1 MRITVAAPAK
11 VNLWLRVGAA
21 EPSGYHPVDTLF
33 CALQLA
39 DTIVVR
45 PATEPEPDLDVEFA
59 APLTALPELG
69 PAAANLA
76 VLAAGAFIER
86 AGLGGWP
93 RIRLAK
99 RIPPGGGLGGGSSD
113 AASVLRAMS
122 RLHPDAVPAAE
133 LMAMAAE
140 LGSDVPF
147 FARAAPL
154 AHGTGRGERL
164 ASLAPLP
171 PRSVVLV
178 MPELAIPTAEA
189 FRWLDE
195 DRAAAAVKPPSLPA
209 RPAHDH
215 DLSWA
220 AIADRAVNDFEG
232 PVFAR
237 HPRLAEVRDRLREH
251 GARPALLA
259 GSGATVFGVFEE
271 AADAG
276 RAAASLTEW
285 DGTLRVVLSRTR
297 TR

>member
-11 VNLWLRVGAA
+11 VNLWLRVGAPDA
-21 EPSGYHPVDTLF
+21 SGYHPLDTLF

-45 PATEPEPDLDVEFA
+45 PASEPAPHLDVEFA
-59 APLTALPELG
+59 APLTAAPELG
-69 PAAANLA
+69 PVEANLA
-76 VLAAGAFIER
+76 VRAAGAFIER
-86 AGLGGWP
+86 AGLDGWP
-93 RIRLAK
+93 RIRLVK

-113 AASVLRAMS
+113 AASVLRAMT
-122 RLHPDAVPAAE
+122 RLYPDAVPAEE
-133 LMAMAAE
+133 LPAMAAR

-164 ASLAPLP
+164 ATQPPLP
-171 PRSVVLV
+171 PRPVVLV
-178 MPELAIPTAEA
+178 MPDLAVPTTDA

-195 DRAAAAVKPPSLPA
+195 ERAGGGAEPPAVPAEPAHGREPTWAAV
-209 RPAHDH
+209 
-215 DLSWA
+215 
-220 AIADRAVNDFEG
+220 ADAAVNDFER

-259 GSGATVFGVFEE
+259 GSGSTVFGVFED

-276 RAAASLTEW
+276 QAAASLTAW
-285 DGTLRVVLSRTR
+285 DDSLRVVLSRTR